1 MMKRIMTAVLALV
14 MTAGLLSGCGG
25 TKTNSDYDY
34 LFQRDEGDLYVR
46 YFEGGNGAE
55 WLYEIAHNFVQE
67 TGIQVYLESD
77 NSVTSEIPTLLRN
90 AHPSSGNPSDTIL
103 NKLPDVVMTQ
113 TLKWQNYVNR
123 GYISEIDDVY
133 EYVYEDENGVTLT
146 DKLLDEAAQFGYM
159 GQTPQ
164 SEEKHYWVL
173 PWTAPMTGIVYNVDM
188 IKGLGGKW
196 ADGYTPKTVTELLEL
211 VADLNAAG
219 KTAFAWGGDGTN
231 MGYWNFLF
239 MSLWC
244 SYQGY
249 DESFEDGVAKYG
261 DLKDFFNFVDD
272 EGNPDSGY
280 GSFDQA
286 GRKIALQVLRDLIVD
301 QEKNTW
307 TNSIK
312 DPVSKTVYEAQEKF
326 AFGEAAM
333 MPNGSWI
340 QNEIEDL
347 IDESFHYAMMP
358 VPAVDYEYVA
368 SVASELGLQQR
379 EIHGGLLK
387 DGGFETAETESPEYA
402 VVNNTEIGDLIFIPQ
417 NAVHKDNAK
426 QFLIYLNRA
435 ENVMKA
441 TQAMSIARPF
451 DYSPSEAEGLTDFTE
466 SVFSLY
472 EDPDAVQIVR
482 ASTSNIFMYASVK
495 EWAENNEADIL
506 LQLYGK
512 AATKLVEEVYYNAED
527 NFDKWKELAGF

>member
-1 MMKRIMTAVLALV
+1 MMKRVLTAVLALV
-14 MTAGLLSGCGG
+14 LVFGFAGCGRG
-25 TKTNSDYDY
+25 KTNSDYDY
-34 LFQRDEGDLYVR
+34 LFERDEGDLYVR

-55 WLYEIAHNFVQE
+55 WLYEITHNFVQE
-67 TGIQVYLESD
+67 TGIGVYLESD
-77 NSVTSEIPTLLRN
+77 NSVTSEIPTLLKN
-90 AHPSSGNPSDTIL
+90 AHPSNGKPSATIL

-113 TLKWQNYVNR
+113 TLKWQGYVNK

-133 EYVYEDENGVTLT
+133 SYVYEDEDDKTLS
-146 DKLLDEAAQFGYM
+146 DKLIDEAAQFGYM
-159 GQTPQ
+159 GQTP
-164 SEEKHYWVL
+164 SSADKHYWVV
-173 PWTAPMTGIVYNVDM
+173 PWTSPLTGIVYNVDM
-188 IKGLGGKW
+188 LKSLGGKW

-211 VADLNAAG
+211 VADLKAAG

-261 DLKDFFNFVDD
+261 DLKDFYNFVDNA
-272 EGNPDSGY
+272 GNPDSGY
-280 GSFDQA
+280 ESFNQA

-301 QEKNTW
+301 EANSTW

-340 QNEIEDL
+340 QNEIDEL
-347 IDESFHYAMMP
+347 IDENFHYAMMP
-358 VPAVDYEYVA
+358 VPAVDYAYVS
-368 SVASELGLQQR
+368 SVASKLGLESK

-387 DGGFETAETESPEYA
+387 DGGFETASTQSPEYA
-402 VVNNTEIGDLIFIPQ
+402 VVNNTEIGDLMFIPE
-417 NAVHKDNAK
+417 NAVHKENAK
-426 QFLIYLNRA
+426 KFLIYLNKQ

-441 TQAMSIARPF
+441 TESMSIARPF
-451 DYSPSEAEGLTDFTE
+451 DYSPSEAEGLTDFTK
-466 SVFSLY
+466 SVFSVY
-472 EDPDAVQIVR
+472 ENPDALQIVR
-482 ASTSNIFMYASVK
+482 TSTSNIFMYAGIK

-512 AATKLVEEVYYNAED
+512 TANELVTTVYNNAMD
-527 NFDKWKELAGF
+527 NFDKWKELAEV